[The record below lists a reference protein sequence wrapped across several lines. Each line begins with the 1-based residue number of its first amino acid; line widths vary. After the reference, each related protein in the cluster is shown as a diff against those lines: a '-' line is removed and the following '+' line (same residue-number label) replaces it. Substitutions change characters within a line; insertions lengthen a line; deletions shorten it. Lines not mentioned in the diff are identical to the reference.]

1 MDAVTPSKEHRAP
14 RAGTKAKKKKANE
27 KKKKG
32 DAVSKGNNPKA
43 FIFKSSSKARKAR
56 TIAAEKQQRKL
67 RAPILDRQQ
76 EEPPPFVVLVQGP
89 PGCGKTTVIRSLVK
103 HYTRHA
109 MSEVKG
115 PVTVVSGKKR
125 RIQFME
131 VGTDLNDMV
140 DAAKLADLVLLLVD
154 GSYGFEMETFE
165 FLNVLQVHGF
175 PKVMGVLTHLDEFH
189 DPKKLK
195 KQKKTLKARFWAEI
209 YNGAKLFYVSGMQ
222 HGRYNKRD
230 TLNLARFIS
239 TSKCRP
245 LTWRSTHPYV
255 VGDRFEDLTPP
266 GLVHDDPNTPRDV
279 AVYGWLHGCNL
290 KRKQLVHVAGVGDM
304 QISDLTQLPDPCPL
318 PSSDKKQRKLDER
331 SKLLYAPMSDVGGL
345 LYDKDAVYI
354 SMDDRVVNFSKRSVE
369 KHGAV
374 GVDTG
379 AGIVGGTI
387 DGVDGEG
394 NGVGVGMVHGLQDTK
409 FSLDEKLASSEISL
423 FRSSKVGMKGD
434 GNFNGTED
442 FEEEE
447 HDEGDDDDDDDD
459 NDSDNDSGYDSD
471 TVDPGVSARRLAEK
485 KAGRSRRAM
494 DFSKDGSKYKELND
508 DVEQPYS
515 DADSD
520 EDLGMDRDEGLGAG
534 ASAWKHHLNGAH
546 RKERTKSLMEM
557 VYDEEEDDDDDENNS
572 DSDSDGDAF
581 FKKAKDEDKTSVDVF
596 DRSKFLGEV
605 VERLDLND
613 PELRN
618 RFVTGDWSAAATRG
632 EKQPKNDGDESDEE
646 NEDEVYG
653 DFEDLETG
661 EKFEGGEGMG
671 KQSGGDEGDTLTG
684 SDDDGS
690 DDDGSDDD
698 ASDSEAERRR
708 QDKIAKKEQFLHD
721 GDTSKKKGGGFGR
734 GANGTDEEEPA
745 SYFDLVKGE
754 MQDQMARTRRELDLM
769 PESTREAL
777 EGYRPGAYVR
787 LVLKGVPKEWVE
799 NFDPTRPLLVGG
811 LNASEDQMGF
821 TQLRLKKHRWHR
833 KVLKNQDP
841 LVFSVGWRRYQALP
855 IYSMQDANSR
865 HRMIK
870 YTPEHM
876 HCHATV
882 FGPMVP
888 QNTGVVCFQTL
899 SSKLA
904 SFRISATAVVL
915 EVDHQM
921 KVMKKLKL
929 TGSPMKVF
937 KNTAFISGMFNS
949 ALEVAKFEGA
959 SLRTVSG
966 IRGTV
971 KKAVIPGSNL
981 KGIAKKE
988 DEKGGPKATED
999 GVFRA
1004 SFEDK
1009 LLLSDIVFLRGW
1021 VRVDIPRFYNPVTSL
1036 LMSAGEKWL
1045 GMRTVGQ
1052 LRYERSLPIPVN
1064 PDSLYKPIDRP
1075 NRVFNKL
1082 HVPKQLQQALPYK
1095 SKPKIEAPRKR
1106 QTLEQKRAVVMDAD
1120 EKKLTTLVQQLNTI
1134 RNDRSVK
1141 AKEKASIKRA
1151 ARNKELAKEE
1161 QWRSTLQKETRKK
1174 RYREEGQAEK
1184 RKAMKTHGMK

>member
-1 MDAVTPSKEHRAP
+1 MDAAAPSKEHRAP
-14 RAGTKAKKKKANE
+14 RAGAKAKKKKANE

-32 DAVSKGNNPKA
+32 DAQAKGNNPKA

-56 TIAAEKQQRKL
+56 TMAAEKQQRKL

-103 HYTRHA
+103 NYTRHA

-131 VGTDLNDMV
+131 VGNDLNDMV

-175 PKVMGVLTHLDEFH
+175 PKVMGVLTHLDQFH

-195 KQKKTLKARFWAEI
+195 KQKKTLKARFWSEI
-209 YNGAKLFYVSGMQ
+209 YNGAKLFYLSGMQ

-239 TSKCRP
+239 TSKFRP

-266 GLVHDDPNTPRDV
+266 GLVRENPSAPRDV

-290 KRKQLVHVAGVGDM
+290 KRNQLVHVAGVGDM
-304 QISDLTQLPDPCPL
+304 AVGDLTALPDPCPL
-318 PSSDKKQRKLDER
+318 PSADKKQRKLDER

-354 SMDDRVVNFSKRSVE
+354 SMDDRVVNFSHRRE
-369 KHGAV
+369 NGA
-374 GVDTG
+374 DDSTG
-379 AGIVGGTI
+379 AANPEGAGVNG
-387 DGVDGEG
+387 DGA
-394 NGVGVGMVHGLQDTK
+394 VGVGMVHGLQDARLA
-409 FSLDEKLASSEISL
+409 LDEKLAASEISL
-423 FRSSKVGMKGD
+423 FRGSREKMRGDYEDAARHEAHGDEAHGD
-434 GNFNGTED
+434 GDDAYSDED
-442 FEEEE
+442 TDDDG
-447 HDEGDDDDDDDD
+447 DEDDDDDDGS
-459 NDSDNDSGYDSD
+459 DSDA
-471 TVDPGVSARRLAEK
+471 GVKTRRAAEK
-485 KAGRSRRAM
+485 RAGRTRRAAVFGPGGVHESGA
-494 DFSKDGSKYKELND
+494 DYE
-508 DVEQPYS
+508 

-520 EDLGMDRDEGLGAG
+520 DDLGMDSPADEGLGRGAADWKSRMAG
-534 ASAWKHHLNGAH
+534 GT
-546 RKERTKSLMEM
+546 REREKTLMEM
-557 VYDEEEDDDDDENNS
+557 VYEEDAPGANGADGGGRRGGRGASSDDDDDLFTKTT
-572 DSDSDGDAF
+572 DDDRAKALDA
-581 FKKAKDEDKTSVDVF
+581 F
-596 DRSKFLGEV
+596 DRSKFL
-605 VERLDLND
+605 VETRESLDLEA
-613 PELRN
+613 PELRD
-618 RFVTGDWSAAATRG
+618 RFVTGDWSAAADRSAARPRAEG
-632 EKQPKNDGDESDEE
+632 EEEEEEEDGD
-646 NEDEVYG
+646 VYG

-661 EKFEGGEGMG
+661 ETFSAGGGADAPS
-671 KQSGGDEGDTLTG
+671 KGDEEDDAD
-684 SDDDGS
+684 SDDGSDGS
-690 DDDGSDDD
+690 DDDGGSD
-698 ASDSEAERRR
+698 AAAEARRR
-708 QDKIAKKEQFLHD
+708 EKIAKKEAFLAD
-721 GDTSKKKGGGFGR
+721 GDGEKKGKGGFGR
-734 GANGTDEEEPA
+734 GANGADEEEPA

-754 MQDQMARTRRELDLM
+754 MQDQMARTRRELDAM
-769 PESTREAL
+769 PEATREAL
-777 EGYRPGAYVR
+777 EGYRPGSYLR
-787 LVLKGVPKEWVE
+787 LVLKGVPREWVD
-799 NFDPTRPLLVGG
+799 NFDPSRPLLVGG
-811 LNASEDQMGF
+811 LLASEDAMGYQ
-821 TQLRLKKHRWHR
+821 QLRLKKHRWHR

-855 IYSMQDANSR
+855 VYSMQDANSR

-882 FGPMVP
+882 YGPMVP

-899 SSKLA
+899 NSKLA
-904 SFRISATAVVL
+904 SFRIAATAVVL
-915 EVDHQM
+915 EVDHAM

-929 TGSPMKVF
+929 VGTPSKVY
-937 KNTAFISGMFNS
+937 KNTAFITGMFNS

-971 KKAVIPGSNL
+971 KKATKAGAAL
-981 KGIAKKE
+981 KGVAKGA
-988 DEKGGPKATED
+988 DEKGGPRATEE
-999 GVFRA
+999 GTFRA

-1036 LMSAGEKWL
+1036 LNAKGEKWL

-1052 LRYERSLPIPVN
+1052 LRHERAIPIPVN
-1064 PDSLYKPIDRP
+1064 PDSIYKPIERP
-1075 NRVFNKL
+1075 ARVFHKL
-1082 HVPKQLQQALPYK
+1082 QVPKQLQAQLPYK
-1095 SKPKIEAPRKR
+1095 SKPKIEPRRKR
-1106 QTLEQKRAVVMDAD
+1106 ETLEQKRAVVMDAE
-1120 EKKLTTLVQQLNTI
+1120 EKKLAALVQQLNTI
-1134 RNDRSVK
+1134 RNDRSAK
-1141 AKEKASIKRA
+1141 AKAKAAVKRA
-1151 ARNKELAKEE
+1151 ARAKETAKEE
-1161 QWRSTLQKETRKK
+1161 AWRATLQKETRKK

>member
-1 MDAVTPSKEHRAP
+1 MDAVAPSKEHRAP
-14 RAGTKAKKKKANE
+14 RAGAKAKKKKANE

-32 DAVSKGNNPKA
+32 DAQAKGNNPKA

-56 TIAAEKQQRKL
+56 TMAAEKQQRKL

-76 EEPPPFVVLVQGP
+76 DEPPPFVVLVQGP

-131 VGTDLNDMV
+131 VGNDLNDMV

-175 PKVMGVLTHLDEFH
+175 PKVMGVLTHLDQFH

-195 KQKKTLKARFWAEI
+195 KQKKTLKARFWSEI
-209 YNGAKLFYVSGMQ
+209 YNGAKLFYLSGMQ

-239 TSKCRP
+239 TSKFRP

-266 GLVHDDPNTPRDV
+266 GLVRENPNAPRDV

-290 KRKQLVHVAGVGDM
+290 KRNQLVHVAGVGDM
-304 QISDLTQLPDPCPL
+304 AVGDLTALPDPCPL
-318 PSSDKKQRKLDER
+318 PSADKKQRKLDER

-354 SMDDRVVNFSKRSVE
+354 SMDDRVVNFSHRRE
-369 KHGAV
+369 RA
-374 GVDTG
+374 DG
-379 AGIVGGTI
+379 AGDGAGSANPGSAVVG
-387 DGVDGEG
+387 DGGM
-394 NGVGVGMVHGLQDTK
+394 GVGMVHGLQDARLA
-409 FSLDEKLASSEISL
+409 LDEKLAASEISL
-423 FRSSKVGMKGD
+423 FRGSREKMKGD
-434 GNFNGTED
+434 YED
-442 FEEEE
+442 AARREGRG
-447 HDEGDDDDDDDD
+447 DEAADEDDDDAYSDDASDHDDDDDDDD
-459 NDSDNDSGYDSD
+459 DDGADSDSD
-471 TVDPGVSARRLAEK
+471 ADVETRGAAATR
-485 KAGRSRRAM
+485 AGRTRRAAV
-494 DFSKDGSKYKELND
+494 FAPDGVQEPGADYE
-508 DVEQPYS
+508 

-520 EDLGMDRDEGLGAG
+520 DDLGMDADEGLGRGAADWKSRMAG
-534 ASAWKHHLNGAH
+534 GT
-546 RKERTKSLMEM
+546 REREKTLMET
-557 VYDEEEDDDDDENNS
+557 VYEEDAPGADGGDGDGDARSDDDDD
-572 DSDSDGDAF
+572 DALF
-581 FKKAKDEDKTSVDVF
+581 TKTADDDRARALDAF
-596 DRSKFLGEV
+596 DRSKFPVEV
-605 VERLDLND
+605 RDALDLEA

-618 RFVTGDWSAAATRG
+618 RFVTGDWSAAADRAAAQPRADG
-632 EKQPKNDGDESDEE
+632 EGEDEEDEDGD
-646 NEDEVYG
+646 VYG

-661 EKFEGGEGMG
+661 ETFTAGGGVDG
-671 KQSGGDEGDTLTG
+671 ASKGDEDDDADDDNG
-684 SDDDGS
+684 SDGS
-690 DDDGSDDD
+690 DGDGG
-698 ASDSEAERRR
+698 SDSEAEARR
-708 QDKIAKKEQFLHD
+708 QEKIAKKEAFLANGD
-721 GDTSKKKGGGFGR
+721 GEKKGKGGFGR
-734 GANGTDEEEPA
+734 GANGVDDEEPA

-754 MQDQMARTRRELDLM
+754 MQDQMARTRRELDAM
-769 PESTREAL
+769 PEATREAL
-777 EGYRPGAYVR
+777 EGYRPGSYLR
-787 LVLKGVPKEWVE
+787 LVLKGVPHEWVE
-799 NFDPTRPLLVGG
+799 NFDPSRPLLVGG
-811 LNASEDQMGF
+811 LLASEDAMGY

-855 IYSMQDANSR
+855 VYSMQDANSR

-882 FGPMVP
+882 YGPMVP

-899 SSKLA
+899 NNKLA
-904 SFRISATAVVL
+904 SFRIAATAVVL
-915 EVDHQM
+915 EVDHAM

-929 TGSPMKVF
+929 VGTPSKVY
-937 KNTAFISGMFNS
+937 KNTAFITGMFNS

-971 KKAVIPGSNL
+971 KKATKAGAAL
-981 KGIAKKE
+981 KGVAKGA
-988 DEKGGPKATED
+988 DEKGGPRATEE
-999 GVFRA
+999 GTFRA

-1021 VRVDIPRFYNPVTSL
+1021 VRVDVPRFYNPVTSL
-1036 LMSAGEKWL
+1036 LNAKGEKWL

-1052 LRYERSLPIPVN
+1052 LRHERAIPIPVN
-1064 PDSLYKPIDRP
+1064 PDSIYKPIERP
-1075 NRVFNKL
+1075 ARVFHKL
-1082 HVPKQLQQALPYK
+1082 QVPKQLQAQLPYR
-1095 SKPKIEAPRKR
+1095 SKPKIEPKRKR
-1106 QTLEQKRAVVMDAD
+1106 ETLEQKRAVVMDAE
-1120 EKKLTTLVQQLNTI
+1120 EKKLATLVQQLNTI

-1141 AKEKASIKRA
+1141 ARAKAAVKRA
-1151 ARNKELAKEE
+1151 ARAKETAKEE
-1161 QWRSTLQKETRKK
+1161 AWRMTLQKETRKK